1 MTIAIAV
8 RTTSAVVFATDSK
21 LTVKGIGGIRA
32 DGTPNWVEQT
42 YDNATK
48 VIHDRTGHL
57 MALAAGIVNIGQILA
72 LDFIATYAVQLGV
85 TLADED
91 AAIEALLDR
100 MAEEKRA
107 FYEKMSGAMKPD
119 EWPGP
124 ALLLAIPSSGS
135 AFMPR
140 IWSVDMSGERYQHAE
155 ILKRPGIWLEGYY
168 DEVFSLLY
176 GFHPAVSTKIS
187 RSLGLDAVAFADA
200 LNDPKVLRPID
211 QLNLQTMPL
220 QDAIDLAV
228 FLAEVQI
235 EMDRFLPGA
244 PACGGPVDVMV
255 LRMVPTPEILTFSGK
270 ALHHPRNRG
279 TVFR

>member
-8 RTTSAVVFATDSK
+8 RTLSAVVFAADSK

-32 DGTPNWVEQT
+32 DGAPNWVEQT

-48 VIHDRTGHL
+48 VVHDRTRRL
-57 MALAAGIVNIGQILA
+57 MALAAGIVNIGQVSA
-72 LDFIATYAVQLGV
+72 LDFIATYAVQLGASR
-85 TLADED
+85 ADED
-91 AAIEALLDR
+91 AAIVALLDR

-107 FYEKMSGAMKPD
+107 FYEKMSGAMKPE

-124 ALLLAIPSSGS
+124 ALLLAIPSSDS
-135 AFMPR
+135 AFTPR
-140 IWSVDMSGERYQHAE
+140 LWAVDMSGEHYQHAE
-155 ILKRPGIWLEGYY
+155 ILKQPGIWMEGSY

-176 GFHPAVSTKIS
+176 GFHPAVSTQIS
-187 RSLGLDAVAFADA
+187 RSLGLDAGALADA
-200 LNDPKVLRPID
+200 IVDPKVLSSID

-228 FLAEVQI
+228 FLADVQI
-235 EMDRFLPGA
+235 EMDRFLPGS
-244 PACGGPVDVMV
+244 PVCGGPVDVMV
-255 LRMVPTPEILTFSGK
+255 LRMVPTPEILTFPGK

-279 TVFR
+279 TVLK